1 MNQQRCSYCSGG
13 LIVISDSYLP
23 AAVIATEAEH
33 NKVKQKKKKIGCTA
47 GWERLLLIRKQ
58 EEGIES

>member
-13 LIVISDSYLP
+13 LIVISDSYLL

-33 NKVKQKKKKIGCTA
+33 NKVKQKKKIGCTA
-47 GWERLLLIRKQ
+47 GWERLLLIHEQ